1 MVTPGWSET
10 SRCELDVLW
19 VAVLDLNQ
27 VEWVAHE
34 SMALA
39 SRLRAERCFRAI
51 IMGKRQQS
59 KARMW
64 LGTTTR
70 VRRIRMGTETHSPA
84 LTKEII
90 ASLLVEKRA
99 EMLALLQRLYTTR
112 DDTELFR
119 LSAHRLFLSHEIRTL
134 IKRGRALL

>member
-1 MVTPGWSET
+1 
-10 SRCELDVLW
+10 
-19 VAVLDLNQ
+19 
-27 VEWVAHE
+27 
-34 SMALA
+34 
-39 SRLRAERCFRAI
+39 
-51 IMGKRQQS
+51 
-59 KARMW
+59 
-64 LGTTTR
+64 
-70 VRRIRMGTETHSPA
+70 MGTETHHPA

-119 LSAHRLFLSHEIRTL
+119 LSAHRLFLSHQIRTL